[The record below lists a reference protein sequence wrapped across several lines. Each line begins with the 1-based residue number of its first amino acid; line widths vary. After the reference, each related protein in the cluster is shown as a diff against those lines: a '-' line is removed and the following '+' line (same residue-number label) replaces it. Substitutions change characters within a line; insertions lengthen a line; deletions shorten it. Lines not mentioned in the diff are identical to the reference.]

1 MGLFL
6 YKLDMTKTVSK
17 RDLQLVW
24 CCIPEIPPLGELKQ
38 ESFEGTASLGYICGT
53 ESVNIQSRINIY
65 VKVKIMNRINP
76 GKGKGEWRRRG
87 MYQVYGVEGTLFRM
101 LLANVF

>member
-1 MGLFL
+1 MGQFL

-38 ESFEGTASLGYICGT
+38 ESFEGTASSGIH
-53 ESVNIQSRINIY
+53 
-65 VKVKIMNRINP
+65 M
-76 GKGKGEWRRRG
+76 WH
-87 MYQVYGVEGTLFRM
+87 
-101 LLANVF
+101 